1 MSRRSL
7 VSTNRPN
14 GILPGGKVRHV
25 PPPAVEA
32 SVSPEVAGVDCADGG
47 GTGVAAVG
55 DDDVSLAANAGGVTT
70 FAGGPGA
77 DCWATAGSSTGN
89 AVGIGDGEAPFF
101 FFASFPFGVGV
112 GFTVVSCLCGALTI
126 AGV

>member
-1 MSRRSL
+1 MSRRSF

-14 GILPGGKVRHV
+14 GILPGEKVRHV

-32 SVSPEVAGVDCADGG
+32 SVSPEGADIGCADGG
-47 GTGVAAVG
+47 GTGVAGRGGV
-55 DDDVSLAANAGGVTT
+55 DVSLAATARRVST

-77 DCWATAGSSTGN
+77 DCCAIAGPPRGN
-89 AVGIGDGEAPFF
+89 AVGIGDGDAPFF

-112 GFTVVSCLCGALTI
+112 GFTAV
-126 AGV
+126 